1 MQTADFNHNDFKD
14 TSDADKALLVKFFYK
29 NVENK
34 LESTAAGRPIFK
46 EKTYIEIRLPGQRGV
61 QACRPVTHADKMR
74 FPKHFEAFEA
84 RMEPP
89 TEGTPL
95 TEWPQISRTQ
105 AEELSF
111 LHIKTVEQLA
121 TVKDVN
127 IQKFMGGYT
136 LREKAVKWLDLN
148 EKEVDNRE
156 KADMQ
161 TDIDELKAKLAALLG
176 ESSKGINAKEE
187 VERRLNDHEEGEKI
201 AANVRKNNA
210 VLANVTSPAAEEAK
224 LQSVLDKELD
234 ENADVKAPAAP
245 AAKKR
250 RR

>member
-46 EKTYIEIRLPGQRGV
+46 EKTYIEIRLPGQRGI

-136 LREKAVKWLDLN
+136 LREKAVKWLELN

-176 ESSKGINAKEE
+176 EAKS
-187 VERRLNDHEEGEKI
+187 EKPE
-201 AANVRKNNA
+201 
-210 VLANVTSPAAEEAK
+210 TPAEDEAK
-224 LQSVLDKELD
+224 LQSVLDKAEPEMGGNESSKID
-234 ENADVKAPAAP
+234 PATDVKVPAAS